1 MANDGRT
8 MRRRLILLGICAAFG
23 LAVWLLGPPEGLAG
37 FALEAHLKA
46 AHEAAGEEEH
56 EAAHEKTYKKT
67 GKKADKKAQS
77 PDVLAGKA
85 WTILAVFA
93 GVILSLMLRPFPMG
107 PMVLVG
113 VVLTTA
119 LQAAD
124 KNDAMNGYGKAV
136 TWLVVAAFIIAAG
149 LVRSGLGTRIALWLV
164 VKLGRTT
171 LGLAYALSAADLL
184 LAPVVPSN
192 TARGGGILAPVFRS
206 LAGALGSEPDADPRR
221 AGSYLAFVGAMA
233 TVTTSAMFLT
243 AMAANGLVTAAA
255 RDVMQVDF
263 GWVTWAKAMI
273 VPGLTALL
281 LMPLVIYL
289 LYPPDMK
296 DSRKAQAKARGDLE
310 ALGRWRRD
318 EKMMAGVFVMLILL
332 WSTSKLHGIGTG
344 AVAWIG
350 VLILVLSDTLP
361 YGEMLKSTKVW
372 DALLWLGG
380 LLSMANL
387 LSSHGTI
394 AWFADLAQGEVSG
407 MSAMAA
413 MIVLAVVYFYAMYGF
428 SMLTAHI
435 SAMAVA
441 FLTVLLSVGAP
452 PQASVALI
460 AAFSNVCACLTFYST
475 GPVIVYFGF
484 GYVPAGKWFRLGAI
498 VSVVHMFVW
507 LLVGMGW
514 WKVLGWW

>member
-23 LAVWLLGPPEGLAG
+23 LVVWVLGPPEGLAG
-37 FALEAHLKA
+37 FVPEARD
-46 AHEAAGEEEH
+46 
-56 EAAHEKTYKKT
+56 
-67 GKKADKKAQS
+67 KADAPIP

-85 WTILAVFA
+85 WTALAVFA

-113 VVLTTA
+113 VVLITA
-119 LQAAD
+119 LSAAG

-171 LGLAYALSAADLL
+171 LGLGYALSAADLL

-192 TARGGGILAPVFRS
+192 TARGGGILAPIFRA

-243 AMAANGLVTAAA
+243 AMAANGLVTEAAK
-255 RDVMQVDF
+255 DVMQVDF

-310 ALGRWRRD
+310 ALGSWRRD

-332 WSTSKLHGIGTG
+332 WSTSGLHGIGTG

-350 VLILVLSDTLP
+350 VLILILSDTLP
-361 YGEMLKSTKVW
+361 YGEVLKSTKAW

-387 LSSHGTI
+387 LKSQGTI
-394 AWFADLAQGEVSG
+394 AWFAGLMQDEVGG
-407 MSAMAA
+407 MSPMAA
-413 MIVLAVVYFYAMYGF
+413 MVVLAVVYFYAMYGF

-435 SAMAVA
+435 SAMAAA
-441 FLTVLLSVGAP
+441 FLTVLALSSVGAP
-452 PQASVALI
+452 KLASVALI

-475 GPVIVYFGF
+475 GPVVIYFGF

-498 VSVVHMFVW
+498 VSLVHMFVW
-507 LLVGMGW
+507 LVVGMGW
-514 WKVLGWW
+514 WKILGWW

>member
-1 MANDGRT
+1 MTNDGRT

-37 FALEAHLKA
+37 FALEAHVKA
-46 AHEAAGEEEH
+46 HVKVGEEAYEKAHE
-56 EAAHEKTYKKT
+56 EAHDEVRKEAEPS
-67 GKKADKKAQS
+67 G
-77 PDVLAGKA
+77 VLAGKA
-85 WTILAVFA
+85 WTVLAVFV

-113 VVLTTA
+113 VVLITA
-119 LQAAD
+119 LHAAAKD
-124 KNDAMNGYGKAV
+124 DAMNGYGKAV

-192 TARGGGILAPVFRS
+192 TARGGGILAPIFRS

-243 AMAANGLVTAAA
+243 AMAANGLVTDAASN
-255 RDVMQVDF
+255 VMHVDF
-263 GWVTWAKAMI
+263 GWVRWATAMI

-310 ALGRWRRD
+310 ALGSWRRD
-318 EKMMAGVFVMLILL
+318 EKTMAGVFVMLILL
-332 WSTSKLHGIGTG
+332 WSTSGLHGIGTG

-361 YGEMLKSTKVW
+361 YGEMLKETKVW

-387 LSSHGTI
+387 LSSQGTI
-394 AWFADLAQGEVSG
+394 AWFAHLVQGEVDG
-407 MSAMAA
+407 MSTMAA
-413 MIVLAVVYFYAMYGF
+413 MIVLALVYFYAMYGF

-435 SAMAVA
+435 SAMAAA
-441 FLTVLLSVGAP
+441 FLTVLASVEAP
-452 PQASVALI
+452 ELASVALI

-475 GPVIVYFGF
+475 GPVVIYFGF

-498 VSVVHMFVW
+498 VSLVHMSIW

-514 WKVLGWW
+514 WKILGWW